1 MIRDIFGHGHC
12 PLVLLSRDRK
22 KQAFGKYDF
31 SIEFTL
37 MFELTHFSPMFLFYI
52 PRTRRKTFG
61 VLIFSR
67 AIEMENL
74 AKIGYGK
81 EKI

>member
-1 MIRDIFGHGHC
+1 MIRDIFGYGHC

-31 SIEFTL
+31 SIEFT
-37 MFELTHFSPMFLFYI
+37 S
-52 PRTRRKTFG
+52 

-67 AIEMENL
+67 AIEMEN
-74 AKIGYGK
+74 
-81 EKI
+81 